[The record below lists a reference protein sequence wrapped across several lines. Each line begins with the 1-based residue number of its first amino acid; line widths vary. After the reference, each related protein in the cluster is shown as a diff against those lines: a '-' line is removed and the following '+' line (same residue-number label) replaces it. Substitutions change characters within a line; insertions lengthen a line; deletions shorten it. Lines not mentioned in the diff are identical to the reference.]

1 MQNKTKRLALMGL
14 LTALGLIIGYIEFL
28 IPIPLGIPGV
38 KPGFANIVIVW
49 ALYSLGPWEALM
61 INGMR
66 IFLSGFLFGN
76 FSMIL
81 YSLAGAAVSF
91 LCMCLAKKSGTF
103 QYDRCQYDRWCHAQY
118 GAASG
123 GYGGAGNSKSGLLWT
138 GASGCG
144 GDHRA
149 SDRHRDRRSEEK
161 DSGRIGEKDRIIV
174 RKRILCILF
183 P

>member
-1 MQNKTKRLALMGL
+1 MGL

-91 LCMCLAKKSGTF
+91 LCMCLAKKSGLFSTTGVSMIGGVMHNMG
-103 QYDRCQYDRWCHAQY
+103 QLLVAMAVLETVSLVYY
-118 GAASG
+118 GPVLLAAG
-123 GYGGAGNSKSGLLWT
+123 VITGLLIGIVT
-138 GASGCG
+138 G
-144 GDHRA
+144 
-149 SDRHRDRRSEEK
+149 EVK
-161 DSGRIGEKDRIIV
+161 
-174 RKRILCILF
+174 KRIPNTLVKKIE

>member
-1 MQNKTKRLALMGL
+1 MGL

-49 ALYSLGPWEALM
+49 ALYSLGSWEALM

-91 LCMCLAKKSGTF
+91 LCMCLAKKSGLFSMTGVSMIGGVMHNMG
-103 QYDRCQYDRWCHAQY
+103 QLLVAMAVLETVSLVYY
-118 GAASG
+118 GPVLLAAG
-123 GYGGAGNSKSGLLWT
+123 VITGLLIGIVT
-138 GASGCG
+138 G
-144 GDHRA
+144 
-149 SDRHRDRRSEEK
+149 EVK
-161 DSGRIGEKDRIIV
+161 
-174 RKRILCILF
+174 KRIPAALVKKMES
-183 P
+183 

>member
-91 LCMCLAKKSGTF
+91 LCMCLAKKSGLFSMTGVSMIGGVMHNMG
-103 QYDRCQYDRWCHAQY
+103 QLLVAMAVLETVSLVYY
-118 GAASG
+118 GPVLLAAG
-123 GYGGAGNSKSGLLWT
+123 MITGLLIGIVT
-138 GASGCG
+138 G
-144 GDHRA
+144 
-149 SDRHRDRRSEEK
+149 EVK
-161 DSGRIGEKDRIIV
+161 
-174 RKRILCILF
+174 KRIPAALVKKIES
-183 P
+183 

>member
-1 MQNKTKRLALMGL
+1 MMKHNTHRLALMGL

-49 ALYSLGPWEALM
+49 ALYSLEPWEALM

-91 LCMCLAKKSGTF
+91 LCMCLAKKSGLFSMTGVSMIGGVMHNMG
-103 QYDRCQYDRWCHAQY
+103 QLLVAMAVLETVSLVYY
-118 GAASG
+118 GPVLLAAG
-123 GYGGAGNSKSGLLWT
+123 VITGLLIGIVT
-138 GASGCG
+138 G
-144 GDHRA
+144 
-149 SDRHRDRRSEEK
+149 EVK
-161 DSGRIGEKDRIIV
+161 
-174 RKRILCILF
+174 KRIPAALVKKIES
-183 P
+183 

>member
-1 MQNKTKRLALMGL
+1 MQNKSIRLAFMGL

-91 LCMCLAKKSGTF
+91 LCMCLAKKSGLFSMTGVSMIGGVMHNMG
-103 QYDRCQYDRWCHAQY
+103 QLLVAMAVLETVSLVYY
-118 GAASG
+118 GPVLLAAG
-123 GYGGAGNSKSGLLWT
+123 VITGLLIGIVT
-138 GASGCG
+138 G
-144 GDHRA
+144 
-149 SDRHRDRRSEEK
+149 EVK
-161 DSGRIGEKDRIIV
+161 
-174 RKRILCILF
+174 KRLPAALVKKIES
-183 P
+183 

>member
-1 MQNKTKRLALMGL
+1 MGF

-91 LCMCLAKKSGTF
+91 LCMCLAKKSGLFSMTGVSMIGGVMHNMG
-103 QYDRCQYDRWCHAQY
+103 QLLVAMAVLETVSLVYY
-118 GAASG
+118 GPVLLAAG
-123 GYGGAGNSKSGLLWT
+123 VITGLLIGIVT
-138 GASGCG
+138 G
-144 GDHRA
+144 
-149 SDRHRDRRSEEK
+149 EVK
-161 DSGRIGEKDRIIV
+161 
-174 RKRILCILF
+174 KRIPAALVKKIES
-183 P
+183 

>member
-1 MQNKTKRLALMGL
+1 MMKHNTHRLALMGL

-49 ALYSLGPWEALM
+49 ALYSLGLWEALM

-91 LCMCLAKKSGTF
+91 LCMCLAKKSGLFSMTGVSMIGGVMHNMG
-103 QYDRCQYDRWCHAQY
+103 QLLVAMAVLETVSLVYY
-118 GAASG
+118 GPVLLAAG
-123 GYGGAGNSKSGLLWT
+123 VITGLLIGIVT
-138 GASGCG
+138 G
-144 GDHRA
+144 
-149 SDRHRDRRSEEK
+149 EVK
-161 DSGRIGEKDRIIV
+161 
-174 RKRILCILF
+174 KRIPAALVKKIES
-183 P
+183 

>member
-1 MQNKTKRLALMGL
+1 MGL

-49 ALYSLGPWEALM
+49 ALYSLGSWEALM

-91 LCMCLAKKSGTF
+91 LCMCLAKKSGLFSMTGVSMIGGVMHNMG
-103 QYDRCQYDRWCHAQY
+103 QLLVAMAVLETVSLVYY
-118 GAASG
+118 GPVLLAAG
-123 GYGGAGNSKSGLLWT
+123 VITGLLIGIVT
-138 GASGCG
+138 G
-144 GDHRA
+144 
-149 SDRHRDRRSEEK
+149 EVK
-161 DSGRIGEKDRIIV
+161 
-174 RKRILCILF
+174 KRIPAALVKKIES
-183 P
+183 

>member
-1 MQNKTKRLALMGL
+1 MFMQNKTKRLAFMGL

-91 LCMCLAKKSGTF
+91 LCMCLAKKSGLFSMTGVSMIGGVMHNMG
-103 QYDRCQYDRWCHAQY
+103 QLLVAMAVLETVSLVYY
-118 GAASG
+118 GPVLLAAG
-123 GYGGAGNSKSGLLWT
+123 VITGLLIGIVT
-138 GASGCG
+138 G
-144 GDHRA
+144 
-149 SDRHRDRRSEEK
+149 EVK
-161 DSGRIGEKDRIIV
+161 
-174 RKRILCILF
+174 KRLPAALVKKIES
-183 P
+183 

>member
-1 MQNKTKRLALMGL
+1 MGH

-91 LCMCLAKKSGTF
+91 LCMCLAKKSGLFSMTGVSMIGGVMHNMG
-103 QYDRCQYDRWCHAQY
+103 QLLVAMAVLETVSLVYY
-118 GAASG
+118 GPVLLAAG
-123 GYGGAGNSKSGLLWT
+123 VITGLLI
-138 GASGCG
+138 GIVSG
-144 GDHRA
+144 
-149 SDRHRDRRSEEK
+149 EVK
-161 DSGRIGEKDRIIV
+161 
-174 RKRILCILF
+174 KRIPAALVKKIES
-183 P
+183 

>member
-1 MQNKTKRLALMGL
+1 MGL
-14 LTALGLIIGYIEFL
+14 LNALGLIIGYIEFL

-91 LCMCLAKKSGTF
+91 LCMCLAKKSGLFSMTGVSMIGGVMHNMG
-103 QYDRCQYDRWCHAQY
+103 QLLVAMAVLETVSLVYY
-118 GAASG
+118 GPVLLAAG
-123 GYGGAGNSKSGLLWT
+123 VITGLLIGIVT
-138 GASGCG
+138 G
-144 GDHRA
+144 
-149 SDRHRDRRSEEK
+149 EVK
-161 DSGRIGEKDRIIV
+161 
-174 RKRILCILF
+174 KRIPAALVKKIES
-183 P
+183 

>member
-1 MQNKTKRLALMGL
+1 MMKHNTHRLALMGL

-91 LCMCLAKKSGTF
+91 LCMCLAKKSGLFSMTGVSMIGGVMHNMG
-103 QYDRCQYDRWCHAQY
+103 QLLVAMAVLETVSLVYY
-118 GAASG
+118 GPVLLAAG
-123 GYGGAGNSKSGLLWT
+123 VITGLLIGIVT
-138 GASGCG
+138 G
-144 GDHRA
+144 
-149 SDRHRDRRSEEK
+149 EVK
-161 DSGRIGEKDRIIV
+161 
-174 RKRILCILF
+174 KRIPAALVKKIES
-183 P
+183 

>member
-1 MQNKTKRLALMGL
+1 MGL

-91 LCMCLAKKSGTF
+91 LCMCLAKKSGLLSMTGVSMIGGVMHNMG
-103 QYDRCQYDRWCHAQY
+103 QLLVAMAVLETVSLVYY
-118 GAASG
+118 GPVLLAAG
-123 GYGGAGNSKSGLLWT
+123 VITGLLIGIVT
-138 GASGCG
+138 G
-144 GDHRA
+144 
-149 SDRHRDRRSEEK
+149 EVK
-161 DSGRIGEKDRIIV
+161 
-174 RKRILCILF
+174 KRIPAALVKKIES
-183 P
+183 

>member
-1 MQNKTKRLALMGL
+1 MGL

-28 IPIPLGIPGV
+28 IPIPLGIPGM

-91 LCMCLAKKSGTF
+91 LCMCLAKKSGLFSMTGVSMIGGVMHNMG
-103 QYDRCQYDRWCHAQY
+103 QLLVAMAVLETVSLVYY
-118 GAASG
+118 GPVLLAAG
-123 GYGGAGNSKSGLLWT
+123 VITGLLIGIVT
-138 GASGCG
+138 G
-144 GDHRA
+144 
-149 SDRHRDRRSEEK
+149 EVK
-161 DSGRIGEKDRIIV
+161 
-174 RKRILCILF
+174 KRIPAALVKKIES
-183 P
+183 

>member
-91 LCMCLAKKSGTF
+91 LCMCLTKKSGLFSMTGVSMIGGVMHNMG
-103 QYDRCQYDRWCHAQY
+103 QLLVAMAVLETVSLVYY
-118 GAASG
+118 GPVLLAAG
-123 GYGGAGNSKSGLLWT
+123 VITGLLIGIVT
-138 GASGCG
+138 G
-144 GDHRA
+144 
-149 SDRHRDRRSEEK
+149 EVK
-161 DSGRIGEKDRIIV
+161 
-174 RKRILCILF
+174 KRIPAALVKKIES
-183 P
+183 

>member
-1 MQNKTKRLALMGL
+1 MGF

-91 LCMCLAKKSGTF
+91 LCMCLAKKSGLFSMTGVSMIGGVMHNMG
-103 QYDRCQYDRWCHAQY
+103 QLLVATAVLETVSLVYY
-118 GAASG
+118 GPVLLAAG
-123 GYGGAGNSKSGLLWT
+123 VITGLLIGIVT
-138 GASGCG
+138 G
-144 GDHRA
+144 
-149 SDRHRDRRSEEK
+149 EVK
-161 DSGRIGEKDRIIV
+161 
-174 RKRILCILF
+174 KRIPAALVKKIES
-183 P
+183 

>member
-1 MQNKTKRLALMGL
+1 MGL
-14 LTALGLIIGYIEFL
+14 LTALRLIIGYIEFL

-91 LCMCLAKKSGTF
+91 LCMCLAKKSGLFSMTGVSMIGGVMHNMG
-103 QYDRCQYDRWCHAQY
+103 QLLVAMAVLETVSLVYY
-118 GAASG
+118 GPVLLAAG
-123 GYGGAGNSKSGLLWT
+123 VITGLLIGIVT
-138 GASGCG
+138 G
-144 GDHRA
+144 
-149 SDRHRDRRSEEK
+149 EVK
-161 DSGRIGEKDRIIV
+161 
-174 RKRILCILF
+174 KRIPAALVKKIES
-183 P
+183 

>member
-1 MQNKTKRLALMGL
+1 MMKHNTHRLALMGL

-49 ALYSLGPWEALM
+49 ALYTLGPVEALM

-91 LCMCLAKKSGTF
+91 LCMCLAKKSGLFSMTGVSMIGGVMHNMG
-103 QYDRCQYDRWCHAQY
+103 QLLVAMAVLETVSLVYY
-118 GAASG
+118 GPVLLAAG
-123 GYGGAGNSKSGLLWT
+123 VITGLLIGIVT
-138 GASGCG
+138 G
-144 GDHRA
+144 
-149 SDRHRDRRSEEK
+149 EVK
-161 DSGRIGEKDRIIV
+161 
-174 RKRILCILF
+174 KRLPAALVKKIES
-183 P
+183 

>member
-1 MQNKTKRLALMGL
+1 MGL

-28 IPIPLGIPGV
+28 RPIPLGIPGV

-91 LCMCLAKKSGTF
+91 LCMCLAKKSGLFSMTGVSMIGGVMHNMG
-103 QYDRCQYDRWCHAQY
+103 QLLVAMAVLETVSLVYY
-118 GAASG
+118 GPVLLAAG
-123 GYGGAGNSKSGLLWT
+123 VITGLLIGIVT
-138 GASGCG
+138 G
-144 GDHRA
+144 
-149 SDRHRDRRSEEK
+149 EVK
-161 DSGRIGEKDRIIV
+161 
-174 RKRILCILF
+174 KRLPAALVKKIES
-183 P
+183 

>member
-1 MQNKTKRLALMGL
+1 MGL
-14 LTALGLIIGYIEFL
+14 LTALGLIIGYTDSTGNSGGEAGICQYCDRMGTVQSGTMGCTDDQRYEDLSVWFL
-28 IPIPLGIPGV
+28 IWQFFHDPIQ
-38 KPGFANIVIVW
+38 
-49 ALYSLGPWEALM
+49 
-61 INGMR
+61 
-66 IFLSGFLFGN
+66 SGRSSSKLPVH
-76 FSMIL
+76 
-81 YSLAGAAVSF
+81 VSGEE
-91 LCMCLAKKSGTF
+91 KWTF

-149 SDRHRDRRSEEK
+149 SDWHRDRRSEEE

-174 RKRILCILF
+174 RKRILCILY

>member
-1 MQNKTKRLALMGL
+1 MGL

-76 FSMIL
+76 LSMIL

-91 LCMCLAKKSGTF
+91 LCMCLAKKSGLFSMTGVSMIGGVMHNMG
-103 QYDRCQYDRWCHAQY
+103 QLLVAMAVLETVSLVYY
-118 GAASG
+118 GPVLLAAG
-123 GYGGAGNSKSGLLWT
+123 VITGLLIGIVT
-138 GASGCG
+138 G
-144 GDHRA
+144 
-149 SDRHRDRRSEEK
+149 EVK
-161 DSGRIGEKDRIIV
+161 
-174 RKRILCILF
+174 KRLPAALVKKIES
-183 P
+183 

>member
-1 MQNKTKRLALMGL
+1 MGL

-91 LCMCLAKKSGTF
+91 LCMCLAKKSGLFSMTGVSMIGGVMHNMG
-103 QYDRCQYDRWCHAQY
+103 QLLVAMAVLETVSLVYY
-118 GAASG
+118 GPVLLAAG
-123 GYGGAGNSKSGLLWT
+123 VITGLLIGIVT
-138 GASGCG
+138 GEVKKRIPAALVKKNHSTKTHSLYLVSVTCF
-144 GDHRA
+144 RYN
-149 SDRHRDRRSEEK
+149 REK
-161 DSGRIGEKDRIIV
+161 D
-174 RKRILCILF
+174 
-183 P
+183 

>member
-1 MQNKTKRLALMGL
+1 MGF

-91 LCMCLAKKSGTF
+91 LCMCLAKKSGLFSMTGVSMIGGVMHNMG
-103 QYDRCQYDRWCHAQY
+103 QLLVAMAVLETVSLVYY
-118 GAASG
+118 GPVLLAAG
-123 GYGGAGNSKSGLLWT
+123 VITGLLIGIVT
-138 GASGCG
+138 G
-144 GDHRA
+144 
-149 SDRHRDRRSEEK
+149 EVK
-161 DSGRIGEKDRIIV
+161 
-174 RKRILCILF
+174 KRLPAALVKKIES
-183 P
+183 

>member
-1 MQNKTKRLALMGL
+1 MGL

-49 ALYSLGPWEALM
+49 ALYSLGSWEALM

-91 LCMCLAKKSGTF
+91 LCMCLAKKSGLFSMTGVSMIGGVMHNMG
-103 QYDRCQYDRWCHAQY
+103 QLLVAMAVLETVSLVYY
-118 GAASG
+118 GPVLLAAG
-123 GYGGAGNSKSGLLWT
+123 VITGLL
-138 GASGCG
+138 
-144 GDHRA
+144 
-149 SDRHRDRRSEEK
+149 
-161 DSGRIGEKDRIIV
+161 IGIV
-174 RKRILCILF
+174 NGEVKKRIPAALVKKIES
-183 P
+183 

>member
-1 MQNKTKRLALMGL
+1 MGL

-91 LCMCLAKKSGTF
+91 LCMCLTKKSGLFSMIGGVMHNMGQLLVAMAVLETVSLV
-103 QYDRCQYDRWCHAQY
+103 YY
-118 GAASG
+118 GPVLLAAG
-123 GYGGAGNSKSGLLWT
+123 VITGLLIGIVT
-138 GASGCG
+138 G
-144 GDHRA
+144 
-149 SDRHRDRRSEEK
+149 EVK
-161 DSGRIGEKDRIIV
+161 
-174 RKRILCILF
+174 KRIPAALVKKIES
-183 P
+183 

>member
-1 MQNKTKRLALMGL
+1 MGL
-14 LTALGLIIGYIEFL
+14 LTALGLIIGYIEFF

-49 ALYSLGPWEALM
+49 ALYSLGLWEALM

-91 LCMCLAKKSGTF
+91 LCMCLAKKSGLFSMTGVSMLGGVMHNMG
-103 QYDRCQYDRWCHAQY
+103 QLLVAMAVLETVSLVYY
-118 GAASG
+118 GPVLLAAG
-123 GYGGAGNSKSGLLWT
+123 VITGLLIGIVT
-138 GASGCG
+138 G
-144 GDHRA
+144 
-149 SDRHRDRRSEEK
+149 EVK
-161 DSGRIGEKDRIIV
+161 
-174 RKRILCILF
+174 KRIPAALVKKIES
-183 P
+183 

>member
-1 MQNKTKRLALMGL
+1 MGL

-91 LCMCLAKKSGTF
+91 LCMCLAKKSGLFSMTGVSMIGGVMHNMG
-103 QYDRCQYDRWCHAQY
+103 QLLVAMAVLETVSLVYY
-118 GAASG
+118 GPVLLAAG
-123 GYGGAGNSKSGLLWT
+123 MITGLLIGIVT
-138 GASGCG
+138 G
-144 GDHRA
+144 
-149 SDRHRDRRSEEK
+149 EVK
-161 DSGRIGEKDRIIV
+161 
-174 RKRILCILF
+174 KRIPAALVKKIES
-183 P
+183 